1 MKVGRKSKVC
11 SWCFQSTPEKHCLG
25 QDEERRRQEEEP
37 QEAHT
42 SPQTQGR
49 HHHAQEDSILQAAIP
64 QVIRHVD
71 CEIWY
76 NYVYNRYKANVYLNG
91 EKVQEL
97 FDFSLQE
104 LKERLRLK
112 IKQLDASSSSPL
124 TKAVLWS
131 SEPAAWDS
139 AIEAFQIQAT

>member
-1 MKVGRKSKVC
+1 MPLARPRAQGSMKVGRKSKVC

-76 NYVYNRYKANVYLNG
+76 NYVYNQYKANVYLNG

-112 IKQLDASSSSPL
+112 SVSSRKP
-124 TKAVLWS
+124 VNHG
-131 SEPAAWDS
+131 PG
-139 AIEAFQIQAT
+139 F